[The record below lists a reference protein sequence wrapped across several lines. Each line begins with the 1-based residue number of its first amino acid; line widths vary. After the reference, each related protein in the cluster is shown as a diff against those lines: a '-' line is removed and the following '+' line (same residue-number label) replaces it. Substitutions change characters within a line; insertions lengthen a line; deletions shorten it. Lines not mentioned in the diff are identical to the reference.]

1 MRVNRLKAS
10 YGDALVV
17 NDVSFDVGAQPV
29 GIVGRNGMGK
39 TTLCASLAAMG
50 PAVSGEILWEGENL
64 CGLSTT
70 QVARRGI
77 AIVPQGR
84 RVFKS
89 LTVDEHLRLAEPKGR
104 GLRWTTANV
113 LELFP
118 RLRERLSNRASQL
131 SGGEQQMLAIARA
144 LLRQPRLLLLDEPSE
159 GLAPVIVSQLVQVLR
174 QLSSEGIKLIVVEQ
188 NLQVAAAVAP
198 RILVMISGQI
208 ALDTDGR
215 RLLADAELQN
225 KYLGVGHH

>member
-1 MRVNRLKAS
+1 MKVVALQAS
-10 YGDALVV
+10 YGEARVLD
-17 NDVSFDVGAQPV
+17 DISFEIGSQPV

-39 TTLCASLAAMG
+39 TTLCASLTAMG
-50 PAVSGEILWEGENL
+50 PCVSGKILWDGEDIG
-64 CGLSTT
+64 GLSAT
-70 QVARRGI
+70 QVARKGI

-84 RVFKS
+84 RVFRS
-89 LTVDEHLRLAEPKGR
+89 LTVEEHLRLVAPR
-104 GLRWTTANV
+104 GANCRWTSQAV

-118 RLRERLSNRASQL
+118 RLRERLSNRAHQL

-144 LLRQPRLLLLDEPSE
+144 LLRQPRLLVLDEPSE
-159 GLAPVIVSQLVQVLR
+159 GLAPVVVSHLVRVLKQV
-174 QLSSEGIKLIVVEQ
+174 SAEGTMLLVVEQ

-198 RILVMISGQI
+198 RILVMVSGQI

-215 RLLADAELQN
+215 TLLADTEMQG